1 MPADDDTWVNM
12 PLLQMYLAQYDEA
25 LPFGIGWVWDRT
37 APWNENI
44 TFFSGGAG
52 MFFSQVQSQLESL
65 VP

>member
-1 MPADDDTWVNM
+1 M